1 MRTVGSKRDTTWPV
15 IRNTAIQLIHKLGYD
30 GMNVRLLASETNL
43 QPGSLYNYFKSKEEL
58 LSMIVCA
65 IMEDLLEEITSRLEA
80 CSTPVER
87 LRCFI
92 DVMVMWHTE
101 HRKEA
106 FVAHMEIRNVSKDRY
121 EEYVNLRQSFRTIL
135 EGILS
140 DGGKAGV
147 FAIDDLDITCLS
159 ILSTLAAIPNW
170 YRENGRLAPADLVR
184 WHIAAIFRMIGSGD
198 VVPMKTTARGR
209 RQGARADG

>member
-15 IRNTAIQLIHKLGYD
+15 IRDTAIQLIHKLGYD
-30 GMNVRLLASETNL
+30 GMNVRLLASEANL

-65 IMEDLLEEITSRLEA
+65 IMEDLLQEITSRLELCA
-80 CSTPVER
+80 TPVDR
-87 LRCFI
+87 LKCFI

-121 EEYVNLRQSFRTIL
+121 EEYVDLRQSFRTIL
-135 EGILS
+135 EGILT
-140 DGGKAGV
+140 DGGKAGQ

-170 YRENGRLAPADLVR
+170 YREKGRLTPVDLVR
-184 WHIAAIFRMIGSGD
+184 WHIDAIFRMIGAPA
-198 VVPMKTTARGR
+198 VAPATARKPR
-209 RQGARADG
+209 AARAR